1 MNKLIPILIISI
13 IMVSACL
20 DTASQNRIRPV
31 AGDSFFGQLHL
42 DARMDR
48 ICVFNTSIMIIFLA
62 LIGFSIYAQ
71 AEEFFIMQ
79 IVGTIFL
86 IAAIQLFCQNEVVTF
101 IVIAILVL
109 KDYIL
114 GK

>member
-1 MNKLIPILIISI
+1 
-13 IMVSACL
+13 
-20 DTASQNRIRPV
+20 
-31 AGDSFFGQLHL
+31 
-42 DARMDR
+42 
-48 ICVFNTSIMIIFLA
+48 MIIFLA